1 MEFQFAGLA
10 DFLAMNGHGPYVW
23 IAYGVTL
30 LALAGLVIQPVLRRR
45 RLQAAL
51 KRQQRIQQRRRSAEK
66 RKRVA
71 EPA

>member
-10 DFLAMNGHGPYVW
+10 EFLAMEGHGPYVW

-30 LALAGLVIQPVLRRR
+30 VAMAALVLQPVWRRR
-45 RLQAAL
+45 QLQAEL
-51 KRQQRIQQRRRSAEK
+51 KRQQRIRQRRQSAEK
-66 RKRVA
+66 KRVA